1 MKKLFLILSIFLLSC
16 GGSYQKPEAAMASDD
31 SVYVMMNSMDSMT
44 ASYQKE
50 IVLISIKIDSPIQKA
65 ETLSVQKDTTKK
77 PVRKQLTETKL
88 DTTSNLPMIRK
99 NMEVINYQQK
109 QLDSLLS
116 KKKK

>member
-1 MKKLFLILSIFLLSC
+1 MKKLFLILFIFLLSC
-16 GGSYQKPEAAMASDD
+16 GGSYQKPEATMVSDD
-31 SVYVMMNSMDSMT
+31 SIYVMMDGMDSLT

-50 IVLISIKIDSPIQKA
+50 IVLSAVKIDSPIYQA
-65 ETLSVQKDTTKK
+65 ETLLVQKDTIKK
-77 PVRKQLTETKL
+77 PVRKQLTGTEL

-99 NMEVINYQQK
+99 NQEVIKYQQK